1 MQSQCTKKDYT
12 GAHTE
17 IGNRTHVML
26 TLADQQLRPSRGHQ
40 ATSFAFLAFNVPT
53 TGALGGRNKLLQEK

>member
-1 MQSQCTKKDYT
+1 
-12 GAHTE
+12 
-17 IGNRTHVML
+17 ML

-53 TGALGGRNKLLQEK
+53 TGATGGRKKLLQEK